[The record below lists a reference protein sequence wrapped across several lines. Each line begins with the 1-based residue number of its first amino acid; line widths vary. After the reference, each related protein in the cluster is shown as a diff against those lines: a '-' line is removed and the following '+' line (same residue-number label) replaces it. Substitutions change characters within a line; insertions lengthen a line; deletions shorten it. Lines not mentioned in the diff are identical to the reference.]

1 MRELRVELPSG
12 VPARLGAF
20 AVVLVLAAGGG
31 WVAGQGVGPV
41 ELPAVPEMDHGHM
54 DMDMDHGLVDGP

>member
-1 MRELRVELPSG
+1 VRQLRVELPSG
-12 VPARLGAF
+12 VPVRLGAF

-41 ELPAVPEMDHGHM
+41 EIPAAPEMDHSHM
-54 DMDMDHGLVDGP
+54 EAH

>member
-1 MRELRVELPSG
+1 MRQLRVELPSG

-41 ELPAVPEMDHGHM
+41 EAPAAPEMDHGHM
-54 DMDMDHGLVDGP
+54 EAH